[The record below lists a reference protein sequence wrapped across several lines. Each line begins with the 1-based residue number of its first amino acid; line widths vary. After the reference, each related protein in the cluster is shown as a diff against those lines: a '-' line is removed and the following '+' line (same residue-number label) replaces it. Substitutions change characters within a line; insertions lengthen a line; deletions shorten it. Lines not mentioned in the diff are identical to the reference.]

1 MSQTDEAVLVD
12 HDGAVLTIV
21 FNRPDVR
28 NALTADLEAGLVD
41 ALRRAGEP
49 DIRAVVVTG
58 RGPVFCAGAN
68 TKELAGNEQRDAAVL
83 RVRAREIPETV
94 LLPLARLE
102 KPVIAAL
109 NGPAVGAGIGLALA
123 ADFRFCAESASFV
136 FAFRRVALVPD
147 LGTCW
152 TLPRIVG
159 HRAARDLLMLGSTVP
174 AAEALALGLADRVV
188 ADDDLARAAA
198 AFAHELASGPTLA
211 LGLTKQLLRRS
222 QDVDLEQF
230 LEQEVLV
237 QSILVRSDDHQEGV
251 TALSQRRPP
260 VFRGR

>member
-1 MSQTDEAVLVD
+1 M
-12 HDGAVLTIV
+12 
-21 FNRPDVR
+21 
-28 NALTADLEAGLVD
+28 
-41 ALRRAGEP
+41 
-49 DIRAVVVTG
+49 
-58 RGPVFCAGAN
+58 
-68 TKELAGNEQRDAAVL
+68 
-83 RVRAREIPETV
+83 
-94 LLPLARLE
+94 LLPLTRLE

-159 HRAARDLLMLGSTVP
+159 HRVALDLVMLGSTVP

-251 TALSQRRPP
+251 AALSQRRPP